1 MNQQLNQ
8 LQNQSWSLGID
19 TSNYTTSAALFDGVN
34 ILQKKQLLPVKPGE
48 LGLRQGDA
56 LFHHTV
62 QLPALL
68 EELLAELPGGAE
80 ITAVGVSNR
89 PRAVEGSYMPCFLA
103 GTAAARG
110 IAAALNVP
118 VRNYSHQQ
126 GHLAAAL
133 FSARRLDLLAGE
145 FLAFHVSGGTTEGL
159 HVRPNLQCDCVCGAA
174 DLKAGQLL
182 DRVGVMLGF
191 PFPAG
196 AALDQLACNGTLRR
210 KIKVSA
216 DDAGCHL
223 SGIENQCRQM
233 LEQRVTP
240 ENIARYCV
248 ESVAAALLELILR
261 AIKCSGELPILCAGG
276 VCCSKVIRTR
286 VLEQYPDAMFAQ
298 PEFSADNAAGAAIL
312 AALL

>member
-1 MNQQLNQ
+1 MPNRLLSKQ
-8 LQNQSWSLGID
+8 WTLGID
-19 TSNYTTSAALFDGVN
+19 TSNYTTSAALFDGEN
-34 ILQKKQLLPVKPGE
+34 ILQKKQLLPVNPGE
-48 LGLRQGDA
+48 LGLRQSDA

-68 EELLAELPGGAE
+68 EELLRDLPEEVE
-80 ITAVGVSNR
+80 ITAIGVSDR

-110 IAAALNVP
+110 IAAALHVP
-118 VRNYSHQQ
+118 VQNYSHQQ

-133 FSARRLDLLAGE
+133 FSVRRPDLLTGE

-159 HVRPNLQCDCVCGAA
+159 HVRPNLQADCVCGAA

-196 AALDQLACNGTLRR
+196 AALDQLACGGTLQR

-223 SGIENQCRQM
+223 SGIENQCKQM
-233 LEQRVTP
+233 LEQRVAP
-240 ENIARYCV
+240 EHIARYCA
-248 ESVAAALLELILR
+248 ESVAAALIELISR
-261 AIKCSGELPILCAGG
+261 AIKQCGDLPIICAGG
-276 VCCSKVIRTR
+276 VCCSKVIRSL
-286 VLEQYPDAMFAQ
+286 VQGQYPNAMFAQ

-312 AALL
+312 AAIGI

>member
-1 MNQQLNQ
+1 MN
-8 LQNQSWSLGID
+8 
-19 TSNYTTSAALFDGVN
+19 V
-34 ILQKKQLLPVKPGE
+34 LQKKQLLPVKPGE

-68 EELLAELPGGAE
+68 EEMLSELPDGE
-80 ITAVGVSNR
+80 RITAIGVSNR

-103 GTAAARG
+103 GMSAARG
-110 IAAALNVP
+110 IAAALNIP

-133 FSARRLDLLAGE
+133 FSVQRLDLLTEE

-159 HVRPNLQCDCVCGAA
+159 HVRPNLQADCVCGAA

-182 DRVGVMLGF
+182 DRIGVMLGY

-196 AALDQLACNGTLRR
+196 AALDQLACGGTLPR

-216 DDAGCHL
+216 DETGCHL
-223 SGIENQCRQM
+223 SGVENQCRQM
-233 LEQRVTP
+233 LKQGIPP
-240 ENIARYCV
+240 ENLARYCV
-248 ESVAAALLELILR
+248 ESVAAALLELISR
-261 AIKCSGELPILCAGG
+261 AIKQCGDLPILCAGG
-276 VCCSKVIRTR
+276 VCCSKVIRSL
-286 VLEQYPDAMFAQ
+286 VLEKYPNAMFAQ
-298 PEFSADNAAGAAIL
+298 PEFSADNAAGAAVL
-312 AALL
+312 AANLAVNAAAGI